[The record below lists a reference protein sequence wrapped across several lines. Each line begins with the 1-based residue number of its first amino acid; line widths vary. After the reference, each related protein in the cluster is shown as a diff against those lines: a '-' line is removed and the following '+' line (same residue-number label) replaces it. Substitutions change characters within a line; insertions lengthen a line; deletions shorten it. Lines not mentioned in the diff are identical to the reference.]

1 MENQFWQQMP
11 LPIVIEQV
19 LLVIYFF
26 INPFVSSHKNEP
38 LVQIHVIYAIPT
50 TPTTPTI
57 YTIHTSNMTMFL
69 IFDRSQLKSELEKE
83 I

>member
-11 LPIVIEQV
+11 LPIV
-19 LLVIYFF
+19 
-26 INPFVSSHKNEP
+26 KNEP
-38 LVQIHVIYAIPT
+38 LVQIHLIYEIPT